1 MRPVDGERTY
11 QEWALSADSRHPGW
25 TAVERFLTSTLPSLR
40 PAALAIFDFDPR
52 TGTYQQTRAPVVAT
66 SDDLQPSDILAGLRR
81 DAYVVLLLHAPVEM
95 KDVFPEYVL
104 SAEGVLAPPRSER
117 VFYAPVTGLE
127 ETLKLGRHALVM
139 SHDGDPLYWIASPPP
154 LGERHPDSAL
164 TPSEDWAPAKGATV
178 GRYLLV
184 EVLSAS
190 AVSVVYDAY
199 DPELERRVALEL
211 LRTSSA
217 PGTDAEHEERALL
230 LREAQARAR
239 VSHPN
244 VVAIYDVGTFG
255 PHVFLAMERVE
266 PQTLAGWLSASPRTS
281 RQVLDVFIDAGRGLA
296 AAHAVGIA
304 HGGFG
309 PDQLRVSAEGRVHV
323 TGFGLSKRK
332 APLRCSYAAP
342 EVLQDASLTSPAADQ
357 FSFCVALHE
366 ALYGV
371 QPFTGGAPPGARQL
385 APLPSGSRVPT
396 WPRRVLS
403 RGLADTPSER
413 FPTLTAL
420 LDALGQDPTARRRR
434 GLWVAGGGALLALA
448 VGLTHVLHSRRACDG
463 AKEELTHVWG
473 PAQQASIQAAFTA
486 TGRPYAQVAW
496 ERVRR
501 ELDAYTSAWER
512 MRTDTCRASQ
522 VREAP
527 TEAVLGWRMRCL
539 DNRLAEVSALT
550 TLLSQANARTVDE
563 AHRAA
568 TGLAPVT
575 ACAGQHAPGAPHE
588 TADEGAPAHRSALA
602 RGRALLATGRY
613 EEGLTLVEPAAR
625 VAKEAGHRPALAEL
639 SLLLGEL
646 REGAGHWR
654 GAERALFE
662 ALDAAE
668 ATRQDAVATRAW
680 ILLVRVSCIGLDEY
694 ELAARWK
701 DRAAAAL
708 ERLGDGHLLARIQLL
723 TYSGTLLRMQ
733 RHYPEAAAQQEQAL
747 LLAEQAFGANG
758 LEVADVLLELGV
770 SQWRDARL
778 AQARVTLERAVD
790 ITRRTLGD
798 EHPEVARVRLALVP
812 VLRDGAFVPQRANAE
827 QDARDL
833 DLAEQTVR
841 EALAILERTLGPEH
855 PRVYDALNDL
865 GSTLVVRER
874 FRDALPIYA
883 RALAIAEKTD
893 GPKSHG
899 AAVIHGNLGVLRLQQ
914 GDYRL
919 SEEHFRQLLAI
930 REELFG
936 PQHPIL
942 ISTLRLLGR
951 ALMRQQRHEEVLPFF
966 QRAVD
971 LQLALPDDADER
983 WTASLL
989 DLGSVYLLL
998 HRPAEAIAPLER
1010 AVAGWEH
1017 ARPLPGQR
1025 TDARFMLARALWES
1039 GRDRARAARL
1049 ATEAKQLAILDG
1061 APQPLRE
1068 RIDTWL
1074 AQPAKR

>member
-1 MRPVDGERTY
+1 MDGERTY

-40 PAALAIFDFDPR
+40 PAALASFDFDRR
-52 TGTYQQTRAPVVAT
+52 TGTYQQTRAPIVAT
-66 SDDLQPSDILAGLRR
+66 SDDFQPSDILAGLRR
-81 DAYVVLLLHAPVEM
+81 DAYLVLLLHAPLEM

-104 SAEGVLAPPRSER
+104 AAEGLLAPTRSER
-117 VFYAPVTGLE
+117 VFHAPVTGLE
-127 ETLKLGRHALVM
+127 ETLKLGRHALVI
-139 SHDGDPLYWIASPPP
+139 SHDGDPLYWISSPPS
-154 LGERHPDSAL
+154 DMSSSSDI
-164 TPSEDWAPAKGATV
+164 TPSTAWAPAKGTTV

-184 EVLSAS
+184 ELMTAS
-190 AVSVVYDAY
+190 DLSVVYDAY

-211 LRTSSA
+211 LRTSA
-217 PGTDAEHEERALL
+217 PGTDAEQEERALL

-239 VSHPN
+239 ISHPN

-266 PQTLAGWLSASPRTS
+266 PQTLPGWLAASPRTS

-296 AAHAVGIA
+296 AAHAVGIT
-304 HGGFG
+304 HGDFG
-309 PDQLRVSAEGRVHV
+309 PDQVRVSAEGRVHV
-323 TGFGLSKRK
+323 TSFGLSKRK
-332 APLRCSYAAP
+332 APLQRAYTAP
-342 EVLQDASLTSPAADQ
+342 EVLQDASLASPAADQ
-357 FSFCVALHE
+357 FSFCFALHE

-371 QPFTGGAPPGARQL
+371 PPFTGEAPGVRQL
-385 APLPSGSRVPT
+385 APLPPGSRVPT
-396 WPRRVLS
+396 WPRRVLA
-403 RGLADTPSER
+403 RGLADAPSER

-420 LDALGQDPTARRRR
+420 LDALGKDPTARRRR
-434 GLWVAGGGALLALA
+434 GLLLAGGGALLALA

-486 TGRPYAQVAW
+486 TGRPYALAAW

-501 ELDAYTSAWER
+501 ELDAYTASWER
-512 MRTDTCRASQ
+512 MRTDTCLSSQ
-522 VREAP
+522 AREAP
-527 TEAVLGWRMRCL
+527 AEAVTGWRMRCL

-568 TGLAPVT
+568 TGLLPVT
-575 ACAGQHAPGAPHE
+575 ACTEEHAPGAPHE
-588 TADEGAPAHRSALA
+588 AVDTGASAHSSTLA

-613 EEGLTLVEPAAR
+613 EEGISLVEPVAR
-625 VAKEAGHRPALAEL
+625 VAKEAGHRRALAEL

-646 REGAGHWR
+646 REGAGRWR
-654 GAERALFE
+654 SAESALFE

-723 TYSGTLLRMQ
+723 TYAGTLLRMQ
-733 RHYPEAAAQQEQAL
+733 RHYPEAAMQQEQAL
-747 LLAEQAFGANG
+747 LLAEQAFGADS

-778 AQARVTLERAVD
+778 PQARATLERAVD

-798 EHPEVARVRLALVP
+798 EHPEVARMRLALVP
-812 VLRDGAFVPQRANAE
+812 VLRDGAFEPQRANEE
-827 QDARDL
+827 QTARDL
-833 DLAEQTVR
+833 DLAERTVR

-893 GPKSHG
+893 GPKSQG
-899 AAVIHGNLGVLRLQQ
+899 AAVIHGNLGVLRLQA

-919 SEEHFRQLLAI
+919 SEEHFRQLLTI
-930 REELFG
+930 REAHFG

-951 ALMRQQRHEEVLPFF
+951 ALMRQQRHEEVLPYF

-1010 AVAGWEH
+1010 AVAGWEQ

-1039 GRDRARAARL
+1039 GRDRARASRL
-1049 ATEAKQLAILDG
+1049 ATEAKQLALTDG
-1061 APQPLRE
+1061 ASQALRE
-1068 RIDTWL
+1068 RIDAWL